1 MKRTLLLVATVALAF
16 SASAQQ
22 VWTMQQCIDYAL
34 EHNIGI
40 QQSQL
45 SRQNADYQYEM
56 TKDSWLPSI
65 NASAGEYLGF
75 GQSPSYTGVYVPDNS
90 SSTSVG
96 LDVSLPLFQ
105 GLSIYNSTKSSY
117 LNLEACTQDLEAAKR
132 DLRLTIMA
140 YYMQVV
146 YCKELKGVAE
156 QQLELSQNQYEM
168 TRQLYEVGRKAEAD
182 VYESKAQVAA
192 NQSSLTEADNNLMLS
207 LLDLTQAMEIESIE
221 NFDVVS
227 PDEFLDLIDYQL
239 PSPQT
244 TIENALNQQ
253 PIMQAAQLR
262 LQQSLYDLKVAKSA
276 WYPSLSFFGGYSN
289 GYYNYFT
296 KGYDNIPLPDQI
308 KMNSRAQLGF
318 SLNIPIFNRMQT
330 RYRVKMAEVNIEN
343 HTLEIENKSKALK
356 KEIQQAYYNALAAEQ
371 KYNSADNALKSSQM
385 AFDYAQAGFEAGKT
399 TQMELNESRTRLYQA
414 ESALLQAKYEYLYRC
429 KVMEFYNENK

>member
-117 LNLEACTQDLEAAKR
+117 LNLQACTQDLEAAKR

-239 PSPQT
+239 PSPET

-343 HTLEIENKSKALK
+343 KTLEIENKSKALK

-385 AFDYAQAGFEAGKT
+385 AFDYAEAGFEAGKT

-429 KVMEFYNENK
+429 KVMEFYNEQE

>member
-1 MKRTLLLVATVALAF
+1 MKRTLLFIIAVAFAF

-45 SRQNADYQYEM
+45 RQQNADYQYEM

-65 NASAGEYLGF
+65 NASVGEYLGF
-75 GQSPSYTGVYVPDNS
+75 GQSPSYTGVYVSDNS

-105 GLSIYNSTKSSY
+105 GLNIYNSTKSSY
-117 LNLEACTQDLEAAKR
+117 LNLQACTQDLEAAKR

-207 LLDLTQAMEIESIE
+207 LLDLTQAMEIESIDG
-221 NFDVVS
+221 FDVVS

-244 TIENALNQQ
+244 TIENALNSQ
-253 PIMQAAQLR
+253 PVMQAAQLR

-296 KGYDNIPLPDQI
+296 KGYDNIPLAEQI

-385 AFDYAQAGFEAGKT
+385 AFDYAEAGFEAGKT

-414 ESALLQAKYEYLYRC
+414 ESTQIQAKYEYLYRC
-429 KVMEFYNENK
+429 KVMEFYNEQE

>member
-45 SRQNADYQYEM
+45 NRQNADYQYEM

-117 LNLEACTQDLEAAKR
+117 LNLQACTQDLEAAKR

-239 PSPQT
+239 PSPET

-385 AFDYAQAGFEAGKT
+385 AFDYAEAGFEAGKT

-414 ESALLQAKYEYLYRC
+414 ESTQIQAKYEYLYRC

>member
-227 PDEFLDLIDYQL
+227 PDEFLNLIDYQL

-385 AFDYAQAGFEAGKT
+385 AFDYAEAGFEAGKT

-429 KVMEFYNENK
+429 KVMEFYNEQE

>member
-1 MKRTLLLVATVALAF
+1 MKRTLLLVATVVLAF

-117 LNLEACTQDLEAAKR
+117 LNLQACTQDLEAAKR

-168 TRQLYEVGRKAEAD
+168 IRQLYEVGRKAEAD

-385 AFDYAQAGFEAGKT
+385 AFDYAEAGFEAGKT

-429 KVMEFYNENK
+429 KVMEFYNGQE